1 MIKLRCSATEWGD
14 TMKYSD
20 WMFRRLFAVFLS
32 LCLLAG
38 CLAGCTVEAPQ
49 TEPTTCLTEERQGES
64 EELTSAE
71 EVLKPTQT
79 SQEKEDSSEEE
90 KPKPSEKEDSSSV
103 GNGEKVSLSQIPAYS
118 GSPFTVLQNNIPNF
132 TAEELKSVGYETYYN
147 LDVLGRTV
155 GAVAS
160 VGKDTMPSQGEERG
174 SISSIKP
181 SGWIQASYD
190 SISGKYLYNRCHLI
204 GWQLS
209 AENAN
214 PKNLMTG
221 TKYFNVDGMLP
232 FENMVADY
240 IKETGNHVA
249 YRITPL
255 YQGNNLVAT
264 GVQMEAW
271 SVEDQGEGICF
282 HVFCYNVQPGI
293 TINYT
298 DGSSTLASASPA
310 TTAKVTTTTK
320 KATTT
325 TKKVT
330 TTTKKVTTTTTAA
343 QKPAAKTYVL
353 NTNTKKFHYPDC
365 HSVKQIA
372 QKNYAES
379 DSSRESLIS
388 QGYSP
393 CGNCH
398 P

>member
-1 MIKLRCSATEWGD
+1 
-14 TMKYSD
+14 
-20 WMFRRLFAVFLS
+20 MFHRLFALLLS

-38 CLAGCTVEAPQ
+38 CLAGCTVESAQ
-49 TEPTTCLTEERQGES
+49 TESAPALTEEREENRTERESGEEFPQTESS
-64 EELTSAE
+64 EEN
-71 EVLKPTQT
+71 KPTQ
-79 SQEKEDSSEEE
+79 E
-90 KPKPSEKEDSSSV
+90 KPKTEEANREESASGV
-103 GNGEKVSLSQIPAYS
+103 GSGEKIVLSQIPAYS
-118 GSPFTVLQNNIPNF
+118 DTPFTVLQNNIPNF
-132 TAEELKSVGYETYYN
+132 TAEELKTVGYETYHN
-147 LDVLGRTV
+147 LDALGRTV
-155 GAVAS
+155 GAIAC
-160 VGKDTMPSQGEERG
+160 VGKDTMPAQGEERG

-221 TKYFNVDGMLP
+221 TKYFNVNGMLP

-255 YQGNNLVAT
+255 YEGSNLVAS

-271 SVEDQGEGICF
+271 SVEDKGEGICF

-293 TINYT
+293 AIRYA
-298 DGSSTLASASPA
+298 DGSSTALSSTPP
-310 TTAKVTTTTK
+310 VTTTK
-320 KATTT
+320 KVTA

-330 TTTKKVTTTTTAA
+330 TTTKKVTTTTAA
-343 QKPAAKTYVL
+343 APKPAVKTYVL
-353 NTNTKKFHYPDC
+353 NTSTKKFHFPGC

-393 CGNCH
+393 CGNCK

>member
-1 MIKLRCSATEWGD
+1 MTKSPSSVTERGESV
-14 TMKYSD
+14 KERNYVSP
-20 WMFRRLFAVFLS
+20 RLIALLLS

-38 CLAGCTVEAPQ
+38 CLVGCTFDPPQ
-49 TEPTTCLTEERQGES
+49 TEPTSSLTEEREESRSTVGS
-64 EELTSAE
+64 EEVPVQNQLSE
-71 EVLKPTQT
+71 ESKKT
-79 SQEKEDSSEEE
+79 EE
-90 KPKPSEKEDSSSV
+90 KPGSKEPEKEEGSSGV
-103 GNGEKVSLSQIPAYS
+103 GSGDTVTLSQIPAYS
-118 GSPFTVLQNNIPNF
+118 GSPFTILQNNIPNF
-132 TAEELKSVGYETYYN
+132 TAEELKSVGYETYHN
-147 LDVLGRTV
+147 LDALGRTV
-155 GAVAS
+155 GAIAC
-160 VGKDTMPSQGEERG
+160 VGKDTMPVQGEERG

-214 PKNLMTG
+214 PRNLMTG
-221 TKYFNVDGMLP
+221 TKYFNVNGMLP

-255 YQGNNLVAT
+255 YEGTNLVAS

-271 SVEDQGEGICF
+271 SVEDRGEGICF

-293 TINYT
+293 TIRYA
-298 DGSSTLASASPA
+298 DGSSTALSSSPP
-310 TTAKVTTTTK
+310 V
-320 KATTT
+320 TT

-330 TTTKKVTTTTTAA
+330 TTTKKVTTATTAK
-343 QKPAAKTYVL
+343 KPATQTYIL
-353 NTNTKKFHYPDC
+353 NTSTKKFHDPSC
-365 HSVKQIA
+365 HSAKQIA

-379 DSSRESLIS
+379 NSSRESLIS

-393 CGNCH
+393 CGNCD